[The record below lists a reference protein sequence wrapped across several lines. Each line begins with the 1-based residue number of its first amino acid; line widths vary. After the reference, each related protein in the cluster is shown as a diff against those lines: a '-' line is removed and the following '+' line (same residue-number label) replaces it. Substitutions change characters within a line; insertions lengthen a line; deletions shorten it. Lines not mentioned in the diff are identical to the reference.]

1 MKTLATALLVLAVA
15 SPIQAQRRFG
25 GPNPG
30 DTPPDFTLNT
40 KDGKSNVTLSNLT
53 GRPTALIFASYT

>member
-1 MKTLATALLVLAVA
+1 MKILATALLILSMT
-15 SPIQAQRRFG
+15 SPGLAQRRFG

-30 DTPPDFTLNT
+30 ETPPDFTLNT
-40 KDGKSNVTLSNLT
+40 KDGKSKVTLSLLT